1 MNSKEIRDSFV
12 NFFESKGHLHLPG
25 SSLIP
30 KDPTLLFTAAGMVP
44 LKSYF
49 LGEEVPLRTRI
60 TTVQKCL
67 RTNDIENVGYTARHH
82 TFFEML
88 GNFSIGDYFKE
99 DAISW
104 AVEYVTKSLG
114 LPFENLWVTI
124 YKEDRKTQEIWKKLG
139 VPDYKI
145 IPLGEEDNFWTM
157 GPVGPCGPCSEIYF
171 DRGIRKPGEEN
182 ELPGSSG
189 ERFLEFWNLVFTQ
202 FDRQPNGVLKPL
214 ARKNIDTGMGLER
227 ITSILEN
234 TPTDFETDLFFPLI
248 NKIEDMSKKHYGEDP
263 LKDRAFK
270 AIADHIRAM
279 SFLISDGLLPG
290 NEKQAYVLRRFIR
303 RGALFGRTLG
313 FKEPFLYEITPSLVD
328 LMGDIYPELTTNAGK
343 IAATIKAEEQ
353 RFSSVLTSGFS
364 FFEDKIN
371 ELKINEPRTSKP
383 FEKSIKEFP
392 SDAVFYLY
400 DTLGFPVE
408 LSEVLIKEYGLHFN
422 RAQFDALM
430 EEQREKARLAFTGA
444 DLYTER
450 VNLLVVKKETGET
463 EFVGYSSL
471 TAESVVKAILKGEA
485 TLGDAQKGD
494 KVSIVLDVTPFYAEK
509 GGQVGDTGVIENDDF
524 VFIVEDTKS
533 PVEGLIIHYGYVDK
547 GTVTVGD
554 RVIARVN
561 SKRRH
566 AIMRAHT
573 STHILQAGLRQVF
586 GVRISQQGSQVS
598 PDEFRFDFNFSE
610 TFPRNKIPGIESFI
624 NDIVF
629 QGIPVVTG
637 VMKLDEAKANGALA
651 FFEEKYGDI
660 VRVVQINDVSKELC
674 GGTHVSN
681 TNEIGIIVL
690 RGVRAVA
697 SGVKRIEGFSG
708 QKAFYFLQERRQLL
722 KNASEVLGTQE
733 DSIIDKVK
741 ETVQNLK
748 ESKSALEQ
756 TRLKLFEINI
766 SNLQPAILIGNINKS
781 SAFRESLSQGT
792 NLLESAFQA
801 SIPVYAEEFED
812 ALPDELRKAY
822 DIARK
827 KLVSG
832 VVIFV
837 SKTSNGE
844 FIIIGRLSDNA
855 PSASDIFK
863 KISSVLNLKGG
874 GSERLAQGSSNEKYS
889 IEEILRTLR

>member
-49 LGEEVPLRTRI
+49 LGEEVPPRTRI
-60 TTVQKCL
+60 ITVQKCL

-104 AVEYVTKSLG
+104 AVEYMTKSLG

-124 YKEDRKTQEIWKKLG
+124 YKEDRKTQEIWKKLS

-263 LKDRAFK
+263 LKDRAFR

-343 IAATIKAEEQ
+343 IATTIKAEEQ
-353 RFSSVLTSGFS
+353 RFSSVLESGFS

-450 VNLLVVKKETGET
+450 VNLLAVKKETGET

-471 TAESVVKAILKGEA
+471 TAESAVKAILKGEA

-681 TNEIGIIVL
+681 TNEIGIVVL

-708 QKAFYFLQERRQLL
+708 QKAFHFLQERWQLL

-733 DSIIDKVK
+733 DSIIDKAK
-741 ETVQNLK
+741 ETVQSLK
-748 ESKSALEQ
+748 KSKSALEQ

-766 SNLQPAILIGNINKS
+766 SNLQPAILIGNINKG
-781 SAFRESLSQGT
+781 SAFRESLSHGT
-792 NLLESAFQA
+792 NLLESASQA